1 MGVFDLPQEWIINY
15 SLPINKELTF
25 HLKPFSFKHTGL
37 FPEQATNWDWFSK
50 KIYDAK
56 KAVVM

>member
-1 MGVFDLPQEWIINY
+1 MGVFDLPQEWTINY
-15 SLPINKELTF
+15 SLPISKELTF

-37 FPEQATNWDWFSK
+37 FPEQAANWDWFSK